1 MLLEYFQM
9 IDGVSSIEDDDE
21 GAVRL
26 VAQSRVPE
34 KSTVFEGHFPGMPLV
49 PGVLLIE
56 TMAQAS
62 GFLLMASLNFSAMPF
77 LAGVKNAKM
86 RTFVEPDT
94 PLDIAAELEQRGSG
108 FAMAKAA
115 ITSDGKKICDAQ
127 LTLKTLD
134 FPDDTFATMIRNRAA
149 ELNVPARYL
158 PAS

>member
-26 VAQSRVPE
+26 VAQSHVPE

-94 PLDIAAELEQRGSG
+94 PLDIAAELEHRGSG

-115 ITSDGKKICDAQ
+115 ITSDGIKICDAQ